1 MQGFH
6 TLRMRAG
13 QAQNLQDF
21 ELMTMILS
29 ALSWRKH
36 NGKIDLVT
44 DAAGKEYIDDMGISF
59 VWDEI
64 KLGLDIL
71 SAVDI
76 NENVFWAAGKL
87 VALGMYQSPC
97 AMLDL
102 DFIVWKQL
110 NFSELDHDYDV
121 VTIHDEKVNNDVY
134 PHKEFFAFKDGSFW
148 QAFVQELDWQ
158 APALNTAFAYF
169 PCEQLRYDYCQKAL
183 SFMVHVNQSNLLN
196 KLGLWG
202 GLPYMVFA
210 EQRLLAMLAKK
221 YGMQHGMKAGT
232 FSDMNCLF
240 NDWQDSF
247 THVWGHK
254 QFLKDNADEAFLFCC
269 RCAARIRTDYHDV
282 FDRLSKLEWFHKYA
296 F

>member
-6 TLRMRAG
+6 TLRMRDG
-13 QAQNLQDF
+13 QVQNLQDF

-44 DAAGKEYIDDMGISF
+44 DAAGKEYIEKLGIGF

-71 SAVDI
+71 QAVGID
-76 NENVFWAAGKL
+76 ENTFWAAGKL

-97 AMLDL
+97 AVIDL

-110 NFSELDHDYDV
+110 NFSDFDNAYDV

-134 PHKEFFAFKDGSFW
+134 PQKDFFAFKEGSSW
-148 QAFVQELDWQ
+148 QKWVQELDWQ
-158 APALNTAFAYF
+158 VPALNTAFAYF
-169 PCEQLRYDYCQKAL
+169 SNEQLRYDYCQKAL
-183 SFMVHVNQSNLLN
+183 SFMVHISPNNLLN
-196 KLGLWG
+196 KLGLWD

-210 EQRLLAMLAKK
+210 EQRLLAMLARK
-221 YGMQHGMKAGT
+221 HGMKAET
-232 FSDMNCLF
+232 FSNMDALLNGK
-240 NDWQDSF
+240 QDSF
-247 THVWGHK
+247 THLWGHK
-254 QFLKDNADEAFLFCC
+254 QFLKDNAEEAFVFCH
-269 RCAARIRTDYHDV
+269 RCAVRIRADYHEA
-282 FDRLSKLEWFHKYA
+282 FAHLSQLDWFRKYC
-296 F
+296 